1 MGYTADELAQAR
13 RALDSMIAKLEK
25 ALAGLSPSATSQ
37 RTLGARRLAALR
49 LARELVAREVPTNDA
64 VAVHEEPQSGL

>member
-13 RALDSMIAKLEK
+13 RALDSMIAKLEA
-25 ALAGLSPSATSQ
+25 ALAGLSPTATSQ
-37 RTLGARRLAALR
+37 RTLVTRRLAALR